1 MAPSWKD
8 SRALFLIST
17 GALAWLVPGAGHYAL
32 NEKRRALVIFVSI
45 VLTFLVGLYVGSIGV
60 IDPVHARPWYA
71 AQVMNTPLVMLLG
84 RISTTGNYRVY
95 GRANEIGQIYTSI
108 AGLLN
113 LLCIVNAVYVA
124 HLRSAGEPEAQK

>member
-1 MAPSWKD
+1 MAQPSWKD
-8 SRALFLIST
+8 NHALFLIST

-32 NEKRRALVIFVSI
+32 NEKRRAIVIFAFI

-71 AQVMNTPLVMLLG
+71 AQVMNSPVVMILG
-84 RISTTGNYRVY
+84 RISAGGNYRVF

-113 LLCIVNAVYVA
+113 LLCIVNAVYTA
-124 HLRSAGEPEAQK
+124 HLRSVGESQA